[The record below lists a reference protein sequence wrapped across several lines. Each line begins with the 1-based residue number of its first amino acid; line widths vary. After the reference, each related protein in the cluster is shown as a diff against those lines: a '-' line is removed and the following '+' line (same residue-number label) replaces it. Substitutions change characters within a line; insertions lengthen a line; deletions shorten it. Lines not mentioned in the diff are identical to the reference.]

1 MQEKANKSAAVSDS
15 DGQKPSYDDACVRGA
30 FDKRPSLFVRAGRG
44 SQKRKAFFGPHCRTL
59 RPPLLCIPGRRKASP
74 FEVLGRGF
82 EPSWAGL
89 APPSAAWFF
98 EAGTRKSDL
107 LHTVAVSARRIA
119 SRDKSST
126 SVPWPK
132 PNAARPGSTT
142 SAAGLRQT

>member
-1 MQEKANKSAAVSDS
+1 MCQRRLRQATVSLRK
-15 DGQKPSYDDACVRGA
+15 G
-30 FDKRPSLFVRAGRG
+30 G
-44 SQKRKAFFGPHCRTL
+44 SGFPNTQSVFGPHCRTVG
-59 RPPLLCIPGRRKASP
+59 PSLLWIPGRRKASP

-98 EAGTRKSDL
+98 EAETRKSDL

-119 SRDKSST
+119 ARDKSST

-132 PNAARPGSTT
+132 PNADKPGSN
-142 SAAGLRQT
+142 